1 MREDICLACFL
12 SLIIPASSLRFPDP
26 ARVVGARLDHER
38 MRKLALHLRNM
49 GDEEDPGEAG
59 LQRAEGGEKVAA
71 PLLAYLR

>member
-26 ARVVGARLDHER
+26 ARVAGARFEDRYVREP
-38 MRKLALHLRNM
+38 ALHLRNG